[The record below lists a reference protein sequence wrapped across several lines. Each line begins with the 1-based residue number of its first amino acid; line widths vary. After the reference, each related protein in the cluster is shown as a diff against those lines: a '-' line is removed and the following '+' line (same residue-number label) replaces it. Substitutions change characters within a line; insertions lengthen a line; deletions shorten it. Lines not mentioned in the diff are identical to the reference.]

1 MTAAVGVGGAGHEA
15 SELLGVP
22 LVGAHEATVARGR
35 LSVARVVAR
44 HFPRLHVHRSL
55 RAWHAQR
62 AAVTERGALRLEGV
76 PVGGA
81 TEHATRLGSDG
92 QLDAIA
98 LGVLRTGPRLHLD
111 DDEQALGRV
120 APPSG

>member
-44 HFPRLHVHRSL
+44 HFARPFQWAGRQS
-55 RAWHAQR
+55 
-62 AAVTERGALRLEGV
+62 T
-76 PVGGA
+76 P
-81 TEHATRLGSDG
+81 LGS
-92 QLDAIA
+92 AA
-98 LGVLRTGPRLHLD
+98 TGSSTR
-111 DDEQALGRV
+111 
-120 APPSG
+120 